1 LYAKT
6 LKEWKQNRED
16 AKERIKKFL
25 FSDEDR
31 IKMITQI
38 GFMHG
43 ALADSV
49 LGLSDWVTRWVSIEL
64 NKKIAYKD
72 EHELVFELS
81 DKELQYLHNNLKD
94 FTIKYIDVDMALANI
109 MDKKIK
115 KYKQKK
121 SEEKR
126 SKENDRKMIS

>member
-1 LYAKT
+1 MYAKT